1 MKISFYGA
9 AREVTGSC
17 YLLET
22 SGGTP
27 AGRNALRRAGSR
39 VLVDCG
45 MFQGCNTCDVKNLTE
60 LPFDAASIDAVF
72 LTHAHLDHCG
82 RIPKLVRDGF
92 RGKVYGT
99 PPTLDLAELVML
111 DAVGI
116 MRGDLKREGIAM
128 LYEEEDVALAI
139 NQFAG
144 VDYSRDVK
152 VGDVTARPRDAGHI
166 FGSAFWE
173 FEDGAGKRVAF
184 SGDLGNDGNRILKP
198 TAQLAAVDALII
210 ESTYGNRVHED
221 ESARETKLRDVVG
234 QTIKNE
240 GVLIIPAFAIDRTQQ
255 ILFEL
260 NHLIEN
266 GIVPEVPMYLD
277 SPMAIK
283 ATEIMKSYPQYYNK
297 DAQALAATGDD
308 LFDFPGLTLTLSRD
322 ESKFINDAP
331 KPKVIIAGSGMMNG
345 GRIQHHLVRYLSDKN
360 STVLIVGYQAGGT
373 LGRDLYEGKKVV
385 NVLQERVHVNARIT
399 SIGAY
404 SAHADQ
410 KKLARWAVGAEEKP
424 KRVIVT
430 HGEDAAAVALATH
443 FQEHLGIPA
452 VAPHFGD
459 TIDV

>member
-17 YLLET
+17 YLVES
-22 SGGTP
+22 SGGT
-27 AGRNALRRAGSR
+27 RA
-39 VLVDCG
+39 LVDCG
-45 MFQGCNTCDVKNLTE
+45 MFQGCNTCDVKNFTE
-60 LPFDAASIDAVF
+60 LQFDAASIDAIF

-82 RIPKLVRDGF
+82 RIPKLVKDGF

-99 PPTLDLAELVML
+99 PATLDLAELVML
-111 DAVGI
+111 DAVSI

-128 LYEEEDVALAI
+128 LYEEDDVALAI
-139 NQFAG
+139 KQFAG

-152 VGDVTARPRDAGHI
+152 VGDLTARPRDAGHI

-173 FEDGAGKRVAF
+173 IEDGAGKRVAF

-198 TAQLAAVDALII
+198 TAQLSAVDALII

-221 ESARETKLRDVVG
+221 ESTRETKLRAAVQ
-234 QTIKNE
+234 QTIDE
-240 GVLIIPAFAIDRTQQ
+240 GGVLIIPAFAIDRTQQ

-260 NHLIEN
+260 NHLIES
-266 GIVPEVPMYLD
+266 GLLREVPMYLD

-283 ATEIMKSYPQYYNK
+283 ATEVMKAYPQYYNNE
-297 DAQALAATGDD
+297 ARALAASGDD
-308 LFDFPGLTLTLSRD
+308 LFKFPGLTVTLTRD
-322 ESKFINDAP
+322 ESKMINDAP

-360 STVLIVGYQAGGT
+360 STVLIVGYQAQGT

-385 NVLQERVHVNARIT
+385 DVLQERVHVNARIT

-410 KKLARWAVGAEEKP
+410 KKLTHWALEAEERP

-443 FQEHLGIPA
+443 FQEQLGIPA
-452 VAPHFGD
+452 VAPHFGE
-459 TIDV
+459 TIEI

>member
-1 MKISFYGA
+1 MKISFFGA

-17 YLLET
+17 YLVET
-22 SGGTP
+22 AGGT
-27 AGRNALRRAGSR
+27 RA
-39 VLVDCG
+39 LVDCG
-45 MFQGCNTCDVKNLTE
+45 MFQGCNTCDVKNFAE
-60 LPFDAASIDAVF
+60 LRFDAASIDAIF

-82 RIPKLVRDGF
+82 RIPKLVKDGF
-92 RGKVYGT
+92 RGKIYAT

-139 NQFAG
+139 KQFVG
-144 VDYSRDVK
+144 VDYSRDTK
-152 VGDVTARPRDAGHI
+152 VGDLTARPRDAGHI

-173 FEDGAGKRVAF
+173 LEDGAGKRIAF

-198 TAQLAAVDALII
+198 TAQLSAVDALII

-221 ESARETKLRDVVG
+221 ESTRETKLREVV
-234 QTIKNE
+234 QKTIE
-240 GVLIIPAFAIDRTQQ
+240 TGGVLIIPAFAIDRTQQ

-283 ATEIMKSYPQYYNK
+283 ATEVMKSYPQYYNK

-322 ESKFINDAP
+322 ESKLINDAP

-345 GRIQHHLVRYLSDKN
+345 GRIQHHLVRYLSDQN
-360 STVLIVGYQAGGT
+360 STVLIVGYQAQGT
-373 LGRDLYEGKKVV
+373 LGRDLYEGKKNVS
-385 NVLQERVHVNARIT
+385 VLQEHVHVNARIM

-410 KKLARWAVGAEEKP
+410 KKLVRWAMGAEEKP

-443 FQEHLGIPA
+443 FQEQLGVPA
-452 VAPHFGD
+452 VAPHFGE
-459 TIDV
+459 TIEI